1 MHARDPRG
9 RAGGGE
15 PARPAAADRLAA
27 VGAHSPEDF
36 ISADRFARRVRIR
49 SEGSERTL
57 VDRSIRARVRR
68 PAPTGGGS
76 GSASRSSTSATAMC
90 RMRSCLST
98 STRKY
103 APLLPKR
110 KTSTPHFVAH
120 CASPL
125 CLVKPKQD
133 APSAPPVRSTHAL
146 GYTLSGSVY
155 PRADRRRL
163 RKAATCAYM
172 PTAALRALLSHRPQR
187 HSAMRRVTPA
197 RSAALRSAA
206 DPL

>member
-1 MHARDPRG
+1 
-9 RAGGGE
+9 
-15 PARPAAADRLAA
+15 
-27 VGAHSPEDF
+27 VGAHSLAGGF
-36 ISADRFARRVRIR
+36 RRAASRLSVCASSAHVSAQRRCDGRVRIR
-49 SEGSERTL
+49 SEGGERTF
-57 VDRSIRARVRR
+57 VDPSIRARVRR

-197 RSAALRSAA
+197 RSAALHSAA